1 MRITSNMTANNTI
14 YNLQNSQTALNNLT
28 EVITSGQNVNKP
40 SDNPAAMNT
49 LLNAT
54 DSINSLNQYATNIT
68 QGTTLLTT
76 TSNALTGISSV
87 ISQAEDLVGS
97 LSSGSSLADQQS
109 AAAQLASFKQQIIEY
124 GNTQSG
130 DTYVLGGADSTT
142 PPFTFNPN
150 DPSNANNDI
159 SYGGNSTPS
168 NIEIAPN
175 VTQNVSVD
183 GSSVL
188 ETPVSSAATT
198 TILQTFSQLYDALN
212 NGNVTASDLQSGA
225 SNLEAGA
232 TLVNNAQV
240 DVSSRLTTLSNMT
253 TVNTNNLNTL
263 QSVISNIQT
272 VNTTQVGVELEQQQT
287 SYSAALATTEQVS
300 QLSLLNYM

>member
-28 EVITSGQNVNKP
+28 ELITSGQNVNKP

-54 DSINSLNQYATNIT
+54 DSINSLNQYATNIS

-76 TSNALTGISSV
+76 TSDALTGISGV
-87 ISQAEDLVGS
+87 ISQAEELAGS
-97 LSSGSSLADQQS
+97 ISSGTSSTSDQQS
-109 AAAQLASFKQQIIEY
+109 AVQQLTSLKQQLIGY

-130 DTYVLGGADSTT
+130 NTYVFGGADTST
-142 PPFTFNPN
+142 PPFSTS
-150 DPSNANNDI
+150 SNT
-159 SYGGNSTPS
+159 YGGNSS
-168 NIEIAPN
+168 QSEIEIAPN
-175 VTQNVSVD
+175 VTQSMSVNGGD
-183 GSSVL
+183 VLLGTGSYGS
-188 ETPVSSAATT
+188 TNM
-198 TILQTFSQLYDALN
+198 LQTIDSLISDVQN
-212 NGNVTASDLQSGA
+212 NNVTGIQNDASA
-225 SNLEAGA
+225 LEAGA
-232 TLVNNAQV
+232 TQVNNAQV